1 MLKPQT
7 SPTRELL
14 NLDGLWH
21 FKVDTDRVG
30 ESERWF
36 ASSLDTTLEAPVPAS
51 YNDIFT
57 DSAIRDH
64 VGWVYYQRTV
74 RVPRGWASERVF
86 VRIDA
91 ATHVGRAY
99 VNDELVAE
107 HIGGYTPFESDITDL
122 VAPGEEFRLT
132 IAVNNELTNETIP
145 PGSITVTEDGR
156 RQQKYLHDFYNYAG
170 LARSVWL
177 YSVPA
182 VHVHDVTVTT
192 DVEGSA
198 GIVSYAVETVGSAAS
213 AEEATTGGQTV
224 TTTAAEVRVSIRD
237 AAGKLVGDSSGASGT
252 VRIDDVNLWQPGA
265 AYLYDLTAEVVE
277 NGTIVDSYPLAV
289 GVRTIEVRGTEFL
302 INGEPFYFTGFGKHE
317 DTAVRGKG
325 HDNAYLVHD
334 FQLMEWIGANSFRTS
349 HYPYAEE
356 VMDFADRH
364 GIVVIDETAAVGL
377 NFAMAGGIFGGVKQP
392 TFSPET
398 INDATQAAHAQA
410 IRELIA
416 RDKNHPSVVLWS
428 IANEPDSSEQGAREY
443 FEPLATL
450 TRELDPTRPITFVNV
465 MFATFETDL
474 IADLFD
480 VMCLNRY
487 YGWYADTGD
496 LASAEIHL
504 EAELNGWVEK
514 HGKPII
520 MTEYGADTQ
529 AGLHSIFDSPWT
541 EEYQSAYLEMNHR
554 VFDRIDAFIG
564 EQVWN
569 FADFQTSAGVFRVD
583 GNKKGVFTRDRR
595 PKAAAHALRARWT
608 GLNSPARITASTPT
622 VNQAQAQN
630 QNQTDATHTE
640 PTPTRGADTALPHTE
655 FTPTI

>member
-21 FKVDTDRVG
+21 FKVDTDRAG

-36 ASSLDTTLEAPVPAS
+36 ASLLDTTLEAPVPAS

-64 VGWVYYQRTV
+64 IGWVYYQRTV
-74 RVPRGWASERVF
+74 RVPRGWGSERVY

-107 HIGGYTPFESDITDL
+107 HIGGYTPFEADITDL
-122 VAPGEEFRLT
+122 VAAGEEFRLT

-182 VHVHDVTVTT
+182 VHVDDVTVTT
-192 DVEGSA
+192 DVDGA
-198 GIVSYAVETVGSAAS
+198 TGIVSYEVETTGSA
-213 AEEATTGGQTV
+213 QN

-237 AAGKLVGDSSGASGT
+237 AAGKLVGEASGASGS

-265 AYLYDLTAEVVE
+265 AYLYDLTAEVIE
-277 NGTIVDSYPLAV
+277 AGTTVDSYSLAI

-302 INGEPFYFTGFGKHE
+302 INGKPFYFTGFGKHE

-392 TFSPET
+392 TFSPDT

-410 IRELIA
+410 IRELVA

-514 HGKPII
+514 YRKPII

-541 EEYQSAYLEMNHR
+541 EEYQTAYLEMNHR

-608 GLNSPARITASTPT
+608 GPNSPARTRATATTESQTQNRTESTQAERTQAGRTDTDLTPT
-622 VNQAQAQN
+622 
-630 QNQTDATHTE
+630 E
-640 PTPTRGADTALPHTE
+640 LTR
-655 FTPTI
+655 TI